1 MMIIL
6 IFIIH
11 LIGFIFALLN
21 RFLSDKI
28 ILPYIVSFIY
38 NSFELI
44 YLMIFQYFTRTNIED
59 NRIEESNT
67 LIDKYL
73 ISPEK
78 SMNKKIF
85 F

>member
-1 MMIIL
+1 MIIL

-38 NSFELI
+38 KSFELI

-73 ISPEK
+73 ISPKK